1 VEIASKIKSCFQ
13 NLKAT
18 KVVITLVCVLGSLQ
32 GSSQTVPGY
41 ESQSIGDTAVL
52 ENRNTYKQ
60 VDLPVLLR
68 RLFKTEK
75 EDSLVKKEKKVLLSV
90 LPAIGYA
97 IQTGFTMDVIS
108 NNGFQLGDK
117 KNTNLSSVTF
127 QLELSQHL
135 QLSLPFNIV
144 VWTPEN
150 KWNFVSDWRYY
161 IYHQLNYGLGGS
173 TPREDKI
180 LINYNYLR
188 IHQIAYRRVVRY
200 TYFGLGYNLDY
211 RTNIRQHEPEKMPVN
226 DFTNF
231 GDASTTNSSG
241 FTING
246 LFDKRKNLISPKKGE
261 HYMNVIYR
269 SNHEELGSSR
279 DWSSLFID
287 LRTYFKP
294 SKKSANILAFWSYN
308 QFVITGTPSYF
319 DLPSTGWDAY
329 TNFARQYR
337 QGRYVG
343 KSLLYL
349 ESEYRFG
356 ISKNGFFNGAVFV
369 NGHSVS
375 EWDTNKFKLFIPGI
389 GAGIRLKMNK
399 ESDLNLLVSY
409 GIAADGSRGFFFN
422 LGEAF

>member
-1 VEIASKIKSCFQ
+1 M
-13 NLKAT
+13 
-18 KVVITLVCVLGSLQ
+18 KVVVFILFLLTNLIGY
-32 GSSQTVPGY
+32 SQVETETKEYSKKDTV
-41 ESQSIGDTAVL
+41 ES
-52 ENRNTYKQ
+52 

-68 RLFKTEK
+68 RLFNIEK
-75 EDSLVKKEKKVLLSV
+75 NDSVVKEEKRVLLSI
-90 LPAIGYA
+90 LPAVGYA
-97 IQTGFTMDVIS
+97 IQTGFTADVIS
-108 NNGFQLGDK
+108 NNMFQLGDK

-127 QLELSQHL
+127 QIEVSQHL
-135 QLSLPFNIV
+135 DLSLPFNIV

-150 KWNFVSDWRYY
+150 KWAFISDWRYY

-173 TPREDKI
+173 SSVKDKI

-188 IHQIAYRRVVRY
+188 VHQIAYRRIANF

-211 RTNIRQHEPEKMPVN
+211 HTNIKQQHPEKMPVN
-226 DFTNF
+226 DFVNF
-231 GDASTTNSSG
+231 GDPSKTTSSG
-241 FTING
+241 FTLNG
-246 LFDKRKNLISPKKGE
+246 LFDKRKNSVSPKHGE
-261 HYMNVIYR
+261 HYTNIIYR
-269 SNHEELGSSR
+269 NNLERLGSSS

-287 LRTYFKP
+287 LRTYFKLS
-294 SKKSANILAFWSYN
+294 SKSDNILAFWSYN
-308 QFVITGTPSYF
+308 HFVLSGTPPFF

-349 ESEYRFG
+349 ESEYRFK

-375 EWDTNKFKLFIPGI
+375 EWPSNKFKHFIPGG
-389 GAGIRLKMNK
+389 GARIRLKMNK
-399 ESDLNLLVSY
+399 ESNLNLLVSY

>member
-1 VEIASKIKSCFQ
+1 MSCCFSAFAQSDTNKVE
-13 NLKAT
+13 
-18 KVVITLVCVLGSLQ
+18 
-32 GSSQTVPGY
+32 P
-41 ESQSIGDTAVL
+41 
-52 ENRNTYKQ
+52 

-68 RLFKTEK
+68 RLFKTERN
-75 EDSLVKKEKKVLLSV
+75 DSLPKEEKKVLLSV
-90 LPAIGYA
+90 LPAVGYA
-97 IQTGFTMDVIS
+97 IQTGFTADVIS
-108 NNGFQLGDK
+108 NNVFQLGDK

-135 QLSLPFNIV
+135 DLSLPFNIV

-173 TPREDKI
+173 TRKEDEI
-180 LINYNYLR
+180 LVNYNYLR
-188 IHQIAYRRVVRY
+188 IHQIAYRRIASY

-211 RTNIRQHEPEKMPVN
+211 HTNIKQKDAEEIPVN
-226 DFTNF
+226 DFISF
-231 GDASTTNSSG
+231 GDPSTTTSSG
-241 FTING
+241 FTLNG
-246 LFDKRKNLISPKKGE
+246 LFDKRKNIVSPKHHE
-261 HYMNVIYR
+261 HYANVIYR
-269 SNHEELGSSR
+269 SNLEKMGSSS

-287 LRTYFKP
+287 LRTYIKLS
-294 SKKSANILAFWSYN
+294 SKNENILAFWSYN
-308 QFVITGTPSYF
+308 QFVLAGTPPFF

-375 EWDTNKFKLFIPGI
+375 EWTTNTFKHFIPGV

-399 ESDLNLLVSY
+399 DSNLNLLVSY
-409 GIAADGSRGFFFN
+409 GIAADGSSGFFFN